1 MKQNYI
7 WTILNERQPEN
18 INDLV
23 SILIEARNS
32 TEIPFEKN
40 VEHPSEAIKKYP
52 EFLAAAQKAVEEIL
66 NSIKNNLPIII
77 HGDYDVD
84 GQTATAILWRTI
96 FYDLKYKNVFPY
108 IPNRFDEGYG
118 LSDESLKG
126 MEKILKDKGFEIK
139 NENGS
144 ALVIT
149 VDCGIT
155 AVKEV
160 ELAKEMGFKI
170 IISDHHHEATELPQ
184 PDHLVWTTKATGA
197 GIAWFLSSLLLE
209 SINEND
215 KNKYLDLAALGTI
228 CDLQPLL
235 DLNRSISKSGLERIN
250 KNPVIGINALKQ
262 TSEIKTNLDTY
273 HLGWILG
280 PKLNATGRL
289 ESAMDALRILCTED
303 MNQAL
308 SVAKNLDTLNKTRQD
323 KTVSDYV
330 HAYKQVEG
338 TASEN
343 KFLIAKSTSYHE
355 GIIGLVA
362 GRLVQSFYKP
372 SIAISIDEKTGL
384 AKGSARSI
392 EGVSIIE
399 ALNKFSDL
407 FEKVGGHEMAA
418 GFTIKESN
426 IEKLTESL
434 NSLNEWDAEVFL
446 PKLKIDLEIKPEFIN
461 LETYEEIKSL
471 SPFGPGNREPL
482 FITKN
487 FEVFNIS
494 KFGKENQHLKIF
506 LVDTNG
512 KKHNALIFNAPSY
525 KEIVAGNKIDVVY
538 KLSLNEWNGN
548 KNIELML
555 QDWKKIG

>member
-118 LSDESLKG
+118 LSEESLKG
-126 MEKILKDKGFEIK
+126 MEKLLKDKGFEIK

-144 ALVIT
+144 ALIIT

-184 PDHLVWTTKATGA
+184 PDHLVWTTKATGS

-338 TASEN
+338 AAS
-343 KFLIAKSTSYHE
+343 
-355 GIIGLVA
+355 
-362 GRLVQSFYKP
+362 
-372 SIAISIDEKTGL
+372 
-384 AKGSARSI
+384 
-392 EGVSIIE
+392 
-399 ALNKFSDL
+399 
-407 FEKVGGHEMAA
+407 
-418 GFTIKESN
+418 
-426 IEKLTESL
+426 
-434 NSLNEWDAEVFL
+434 
-446 PKLKIDLEIKPEFIN
+446 
-461 LETYEEIKSL
+461 
-471 SPFGPGNREPL
+471 
-482 FITKN
+482 
-487 FEVFNIS
+487 
-494 KFGKENQHLKIF
+494 
-506 LVDTNG
+506 
-512 KKHNALIFNAPSY
+512 
-525 KEIVAGNKIDVVY
+525 
-538 KLSLNEWNGN
+538 
-548 KNIELML
+548 
-555 QDWKKIG
+555 